1 MLICYRFLC
10 LWVDQSEVFMLQPFT
25 SKDFA
30 IRTLADRVSDL
41 KHLMYLYPDIPKDQ
55 AFGKYY
61 TPFSET
67 QAPTNG
73 YVKPLLV
80 THVPG
85 WVFIFFFDIFCLR
98 VLTDFMCVLLWTCS
112 WSSGGGGGNLETG
125 SYPPTPQGFY
135 NPQSPDASMGRD
147 TPSVHSATSE
157 TVGNSRQV
165 DDHSTYII
173 LWN

>member
-1 MLICYRFLC
+1 
-10 LWVDQSEVFMLQPFT
+10 MLQPFT

-41 KHLMYLYPDIPKDQ
+41 KHLIYLYPDVPKDQ

-61 TPFSET
+61 TPFTESQT
-67 QAPTNG
+67 PTNG

-85 WVFIFFFDIFCLR
+85 W
-98 VLTDFMCVLLWTCS
+98 
-112 WSSGGGGGNLETG
+112 SSGGGNLESG

-135 NPQSPDASMGRD
+135 NPQSPEASMGRD

-157 TVGNSRQV
+157 TVNSSFYPSTQAGQPNEISDSFQDFMSQV
-165 DDHSTYII
+165 EELDNLEEFQMDLNTMGVIPAGMTHFKS
-173 LWN
+173 

>member
-1 MLICYRFLC
+1 
-10 LWVDQSEVFMLQPFT
+10 MLQPFT

-85 WVFIFFFDIFCLR
+85 LVFVFNVEVRERVVNMKLFIF
-98 VLTDFMCVLLWTCS
+98 S
-112 WSSGGGGGNLETG
+112 WSSGGGNLETG

-165 DDHSTYII
+165 DDRSTYII